1 MTEREMALR
10 GRAPA
15 PHQPPVN
22 NRYFSR
28 KWGVLYISVYSTIY
42 NVVTCQ
48 VRIYNHYI
56 NAHIAIVSTV
66 YCYIITCVSTMW
78 WSLYDYS
85 KHYMHSYIDHY
96 IQSYIV
102 YCNAANRLAYSQWQH
117 KKLMIASN
125 GKKRK
130 ANRLK
135 GKSSLGTVHATPE
148 YQRLTY

>member
-66 YCYIITCVSTMW
+66 YCYIITCVSTICRAIYKTI
-78 WSLYDYS
+78 SNLILS
-85 KHYMHSYIDHY
+85 
-96 IQSYIV
+96 
-102 YCNAANRLAYSQWQH
+102 
-117 KKLMIASN
+117 IAMGQTALRIRN
-125 GKKRK
+125 DITK
-130 ANRLK
+130 AND
-135 GKSSLGTVHATPE
+135 
-148 YQRLTY
+148 